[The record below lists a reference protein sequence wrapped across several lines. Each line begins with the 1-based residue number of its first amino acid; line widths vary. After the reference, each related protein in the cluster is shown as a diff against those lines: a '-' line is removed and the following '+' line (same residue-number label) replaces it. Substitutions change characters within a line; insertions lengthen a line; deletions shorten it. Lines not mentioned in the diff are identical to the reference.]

1 MRLRALRPYLAIVG
15 ARFRTLLQYRAAALA
30 GAGTQALFGLV
41 RLMVLEAFYRST
53 AAPQP
58 LGFGQVVAYIWLG
71 QITFTLQPYNLDR
84 DVRALVRTGTV
95 AYELVR
101 PVDLYGFWYARA
113 VAWRTA
119 PMLLR
124 TLPMLVLA
132 LVLLPLA
139 GLGEWALPPPASAA
153 AGALWLVALAGA
165 LAVSAAITTL
175 MSISLLWTI
184 SGEGVAILLASVVS
198 LFSGMIIPL
207 PLFPDWAQPLLKML
221 PFAGLMDLPA
231 RIYTGNIPASQAGWA
246 LVHQAG
252 WTLLLVALG
261 RWLLARSA
269 RRLVVQGG

>member
-1 MRLRALRPYLAIVG
+1 MGPYLAIVS

-58 LGFGQVVAYIWLG
+58 LSFAQAVGYIWLG
-71 QITFTLQPYNLDR
+71 QVTFTMQPYNLDR

-113 VAWRTA
+113 LGWRTA

-124 TLPMLVLA
+124 TVPMLVLA
-132 LVLLPLA
+132 IGLLPLL
-139 GLGEWALPPPASAA
+139 GLPEWALGPPASAA
-153 AGALWLVALAGA
+153 AAGLWMLSLIGA

-184 SGEGVAILLASVVS
+184 SGEGVAVLLASVVS
-198 LFSGMIIPL
+198 LFSGMVIPL
-207 PLFPDWAQPLLKML
+207 PLFPDWAQPLLHAL

-231 RIYTGNIPASQAGWA
+231 RIYTGNIPAGQAGWA
-246 LVHQAG
+246 LLHQAI
-252 WTLLLVALG
+252 WALVLVGLG
-261 RWLLARSA
+261 RWLLGRSA
-269 RRLVVQGG
+269 QRIVVQGG

>member
-1 MRLRALRPYLAIVG
+1 MRPYLAIIS

-53 AAPQP
+53 TAAQP
-58 LGFGQVVAYIWLG
+58 LSFAQAVGYIWLG

-113 VAWRTA
+113 VGWRTA

-124 TLPMLVLA
+124 ALPMLVLA
-132 LVLLPLA
+132 IGLPLV
-139 GLGEWALPPPASAA
+139 GLDEWALPPPASAT
-153 AGALWLVALAGA
+153 AGALWLLSVAGA

-198 LFSGMIIPL
+198 LFSGMVIPL
-207 PLFPDWAQPLLKML
+207 PLFPDWAQPLLHAL

-231 RIYTGNIPASQAGWA
+231 RIYTGNIPAAQAGWA
-246 LVHQAG
+246 LGHQTV
-252 WTLLLVALG
+252 WTIVLVSLG
-261 RWLLARSA
+261 RWLLGRSA
-269 RRLVVQGG
+269 RRIVVQGG

>member
-1 MRLRALRPYLAIVG
+1 MTPLRPYVAIVS
-15 ARFRTLLQYRAAALA
+15 ARFRMLLQYRAAALA

-58 LGFGQVVAYIWLG
+58 LSFGQAVGYIWLG
-71 QITFTLQPYNLDR
+71 QVTFTLQPYNLDR

-113 VAWRTA
+113 LAWRLA

-124 TLPMLVLA
+124 AGPMLVFT
-132 LVLLPLA
+132 VGMLPLL
-139 GLGEWALPPPASAA
+139 GLPEWALRPPASAA
-153 AGALWLVALAGA
+153 AGAAWLVSLAGA
-165 LAVSAAITTL
+165 LVLSAAITTL

-184 SGEGVAILLASVVS
+184 SGEGMAVLLASVVS
-198 LFSGMIIPL
+198 LFSGMVIPL
-207 PLFPDWAQPLLKML
+207 PLFPDWAQPLLRAL

-231 RIYTGNIPASQAGWA
+231 RIYTGNIPVAQAGWA
-246 LVHQAG
+246 LGHQAV
-252 WTLLLVALG
+252 WTVVLVSLG
-261 RWLLARSA
+261 RWLLDRSA
-269 RRLVVQGG
+269 RRIVVQGG